1 MSGICITYATVY
13 GSAKEYAEELA
24 RRLGLIAA
32 DVSSAD
38 LSGSEAVVHFGSLY
52 AGSMLGLK
60 TAVRKMPENALL
72 LAVSVGLAD
81 PNANNNKEKIC
92 RDINKAVPESR
103 RRNATFFHLRGRMD
117 YSLLSPRHRAMMWML
132 CKWINKKDTRSDE
145 DQAILDTYGTC
156 IDFMDIS
163 SVGEIEEYIRKNLT
177 F

>member
-60 TAVRKMPENALL
+60 TA
-72 LAVSVGLAD
+72 
-81 PNANNNKEKIC
+81 
-92 RDINKAVPESR
+92 PESR